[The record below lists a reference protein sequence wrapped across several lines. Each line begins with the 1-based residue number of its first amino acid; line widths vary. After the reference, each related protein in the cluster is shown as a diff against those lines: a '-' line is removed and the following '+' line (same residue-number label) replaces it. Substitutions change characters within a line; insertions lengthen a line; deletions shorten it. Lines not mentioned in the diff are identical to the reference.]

1 MRGVDV
7 TDCVSIFSNCH
18 GFEHVI
24 FRLFYI
30 LVCPYDPFIMMMD
43 HEVIFDLYN
52 YSIIIL
58 WSWPVTEL
66 TFALR
71 TKANQ
76 SAATVWVF
84 VAGESPES
92 ILHVVCKWNLS
103 HIFRVGS
110 VRFIIQFTPFAYPI
124 KVAAMATSM
133 FDAPRDAVFNQLCR
147 PGLDDVVYKYVI
159 LYGVR
164 CCLALTCKSYL
175 GEPGDGQVQKDNLT
189 GELHFCEQKEGEFFN
204 LCYRCK
210 VQPSWWTCL
219 SLAGKTN
226 YGYKYCG

>member
-30 LVCPYDPFIMMMD
+30 LVCTYGPFIMMMD

-52 YSIIIL
+52 YSILIL

-76 SAATVWVF
+76 SAATV
-84 VAGESPES
+84 
-92 ILHVVCKWNLS
+92 
-103 HIFRVGS
+103 
-110 VRFIIQFTPFAYPI
+110 
-124 KVAAMATSM
+124 
-133 FDAPRDAVFNQLCR
+133 
-147 PGLDDVVYKYVI
+147 
-159 LYGVR
+159 
-164 CCLALTCKSYL
+164 
-175 GEPGDGQVQKDNLT
+175 
-189 GELHFCEQKEGEFFN
+189 
-204 LCYRCK
+204 
-210 VQPSWWTCL
+210 
-219 SLAGKTN
+219 
-226 YGYKYCG
+226 

>member
-30 LVCPYDPFIMMMD
+30 LVCPYDLFIMMMD

-66 TFALR
+66 TFAFR

-76 SAATVWVF
+76 SAATF
-84 VAGESPES
+84 
-92 ILHVVCKWNLS
+92 
-103 HIFRVGS
+103 
-110 VRFIIQFTPFAYPI
+110 
-124 KVAAMATSM
+124 
-133 FDAPRDAVFNQLCR
+133 
-147 PGLDDVVYKYVI
+147 
-159 LYGVR
+159 
-164 CCLALTCKSYL
+164 
-175 GEPGDGQVQKDNLT
+175 
-189 GELHFCEQKEGEFFN
+189 
-204 LCYRCK
+204 
-210 VQPSWWTCL
+210 
-219 SLAGKTN
+219 
-226 YGYKYCG
+226 